1 MLRNFGISLLLFG
14 LFMAGY
20 DGFRVREREGARLS
34 SGTSTTTSTEAGS
47 DESGRVHSAEA
58 VSIPPN

>member
-20 DGFRVREREGARLS
+20 DGFRDRERVRLTP
-34 SGTSTTTSTEAGS
+34 GTSTATSTEEG
-47 DESGRVHSAEA
+47 GRVHSADA
-58 VSIPPN
+58 QVIPPN

>member
-20 DGFRVREREGARLS
+20 DGFRDRERVRLTP
-34 SGTSTTTSTEAGS
+34 GTSVATSTE
-47 DESGRVHSAEA
+47 EEGRVHAAEA
-58 VSIPPN
+58 TSIPPN